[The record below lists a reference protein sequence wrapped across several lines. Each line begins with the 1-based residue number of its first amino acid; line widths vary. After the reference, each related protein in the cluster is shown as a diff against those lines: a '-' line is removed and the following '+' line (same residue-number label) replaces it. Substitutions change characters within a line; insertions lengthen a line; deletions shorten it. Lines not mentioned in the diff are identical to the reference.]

1 VSFNT
6 ALENRT
12 PFEAAPFVFP
22 DTDGQ
27 EVLLVVMAATFAAKD
42 GGSLQLADEPS
53 PIRSSDEYRGD
64 PARSSTLFEADIAL
78 VKPFVDVIVN
88 GHAYAEGGV
97 ETREVAVRLTVGDVD
112 KSLLVT
118 GDRGRSGRASAFTKM
133 PIIYER
139 AYGGTDDQG
148 GLDQRNPVG
157 VGYHGARSA
166 DPAVQTTLPN
176 VEYPLG
182 AGRTE
187 PAGFGPVGRGWK
199 PRIDFAGTY
208 DAAWL
213 DTQWPLLPVDFDPR
227 HYQAAPLDQQSR
239 TLRGGEDV
247 RVVNMTPDG
256 TWRFRL
262 PKLDVPV
269 RLLYEDRYQAAA
281 MSIDT
286 VLLEPDAK
294 RVTLTSRMRV
304 VTVRNSGVLREVV
317 LGHVTRGWL
326 RARATKKFYIDYS
339 GADGTER
346 HRPTFQ
352 V

>member
-12 PFEAAPFVFP
+12 PFEATTFVFP
-22 DTDGQ
+22 DTEGQ
-27 EVLLVVMAATFAAKD
+27 EVLLIVMAATFAAKD
-42 GGSLQLADEPS
+42 GGKLELADEPS

-64 PARSSTLFEADIAL
+64 PARSSTRFEADVAL

-88 GHAYAEGGV
+88 GHAYAQGGV
-97 ETREVAVRLTVGDVD
+97 ETRQVAVSLTVGDVD
-112 KSLLVT
+112 KTLLVS
-118 GDRGRSGRASAFTKM
+118 GDRTGAGRASAFTKM

-139 AYGGTDDQG
+139 AFGGTDDKG
-148 GLDQRNPVG
+148 RLDQRNPVG

-166 DPAVQTTLPN
+166 DPTVQTTVPN
-176 VEYPLG
+176 VEYQ
-182 AGRTE
+182 GRTE

-213 DTQWPLLPVDFDPR
+213 DKQWPLLPTDFDPR

-239 TLRGGEDV
+239 PLRGGEDV
-247 RVVNMTPDG
+247 RLVNMTPNG
-256 TWRFRL
+256 TWRFKL
-262 PKLDVPV
+262 PKLDVAV
-269 RLLYEDRYQAAA
+269 RLLYENRHQVAALS
-281 MSIDT
+281 MDT
-286 VLLEPDAK
+286 VLLEPDSY
-294 RVTLTSRMRV
+294 RVTLTSRLRV
-304 VTVRNSGVLREVV
+304 LTVRNSGVLREVV

-326 RARATKKFYIDYS
+326 RARAARKFYIDYS